1 MIEFEEREGSS
12 IPPEA
17 TEASLPSKED
27 VQKFFES
34 YFKKNVDDYLIYKK
48 NQFKSPSTDVI
59 PDFFSKLEAFI
70 KSQAPEDK
78 QNVVTLIFKNIQNDI
93 KMLEETSTLPSN
105 DKMKA
110 FVFSFLVSKFFS

>member
-1 MIEFEEREGSS
+1 MIEFEKRAGSN
-12 IPPEA
+12 IPPET
-17 TEASLPSKED
+17 TESSLPSKED
-27 VQKFFES
+27 VMKFFENH
-34 YFKKNVDDYLIYKK
+34 FKKNVDDYLIYKK

-59 PDFFSKLEAFI
+59 PDFVSKLEAFI

-93 KMLEETSTLPSN
+93 KMLEETSTLPPN

>member
-1 MIEFEEREGSS
+1 MIEFEQREGSN
-12 IPPEA
+12 IPPET

-34 YFKKNVDDYLIYKK
+34 YFKKNVEDYLIYKK
-48 NQFKSPSTDVI
+48 NQFKNPTTDIIVDLI
-59 PDFFSKLEAFI
+59 SKMESFI
-70 KSQAPEDK
+70 KSQVPAEK
-78 QNVVTLIFKNIQNDI
+78 QNIANLVFKNIQNDFKI
-93 KMLEETSTLPSN
+93 LEETSTLPSN